1 MYLRKGTQVQGV
13 NRLLKFTLIFL
24 LAAIG
29 VRSFAFPSEFTLSE
43 SYRFQQGRVVLLRKG
58 YTAKH
63 PKVGL
68 VLSGGGARG
77 MVHIGVLKALEQHH
91 IPVDLIVGTS
101 IGSLVGGLYAA
112 GYSPDEILSIAQ
124 KIDWSSIYRDKPPR
138 TALFLGQK
146 GEQDRYLLNL
156 RLKNGNPYI
165 PVAISPGQRLFVTLA
180 SLILQ
185 ARYQARND
193 FDNLRVPFRA
203 VATDLVSGKLVVLKK
218 GNLAEAINASS
229 SIPLLF
235 VPVDYDS
242 MLLVDGGMRSN
253 LPVEVARKEGCDI
266 IIAVDVTSP
275 LRKKDA
281 INAPWEIVDQ
291 GTTIMGELERSLE
304 RKKADVLIRPDLH
317 GMRSDDYGHLETL
330 VDIGLRA
337 TEKQLAK
344 IRTLIRQKSAVP
356 QADFKLK
363 KIEFNNSPLE
373 LTLFEQLHKMES
385 RATVNLAAIRHLL
398 DAAMQTGRFRE
409 IQAVGEKDS
418 DSLSVYFRF
427 KKFRPVRRI
436 RFVGVHKY
444 QPQRLRRLIFTRT
457 GQPLNAKVLQND
469 IDLLTE
475 WYRADGYSLMRVDSI
490 AWKADTGELSFFIN
504 EGRIASLQI
513 TGNKKVKRYVIAREF
528 GPLIGKVFN
537 WKDVQHAM
545 RNAYTTQFFER
556 VTLNILEKNKQYV
569 LQVKVH
575 ERSTVVMRLGGKYG
589 TERRAQ
595 LYWELGDEC
604 LFGMGIKS
612 MLVGRF
618 GMRDGK
624 VGIKIRDDRIFT
636 TYFTFDLQGYYKWQ
650 INPITDTDGATG
662 TYREQRKGVRFQ
674 VGQQLKRLGQFI
686 IELRHE
692 NIRDRGES
700 GTFRYPQN
708 IELRT
713 FAVRAMA
720 DKRNRADFPDKGINN
735 YWSWETGNR
744 LVLGSKESYT
754 KALVNLEGY
763 YSFRNQATWHLRLF
777 FGIGDRSMP
786 FSENFRFG
794 GLHSFY
800 GLHQNEYFGRQV
812 FIASAEYRYRIPF
825 HPPFGSLLFKNFYL
839 SFRYDF
845 GGVWHVPNLVFSSRD
860 FFSGLGGYLGIET
873 PLGPLFIAYGHLTR
887 GKSVGYISFG
897 FEY

>member
-1 MYLRKGTQVQGV
+1 MKRPSRK
-13 NRLLKFTLIFL
+13 FEHIWIFFFL
-24 LAAIG
+24 LLVVRMGAAKG
-29 VRSFAFPSEFTLSE
+29 SFVLSE
-43 SYRFQQGRVVLLRKG
+43 SYQFEHGKVQLYSKG
-58 YTAKH
+58 FVGKH
-63 PKVGL
+63 PKIGL

-91 IPVDLIVGTS
+91 IPINLIVGTS
-101 IGSLVGGLYAA
+101 IGSLIGGLYAA
-112 GYSPDEILSIAQ
+112 GYSPDEILAIAQ
-124 KIDWSSIYRDKPPR
+124 KIDWSSIYQDKPPR

-146 GEQDRYLLNL
+146 GEQDRYLINL

-165 PVAISPGQRLFVTLA
+165 PVAISPGQRLFITLA

-185 ARYQARND
+185 GRYQAGNN
-193 FDNLRVPFRA
+193 FDNLRIPFRA

-253 LPVEVARKEGCDI
+253 LPVDVARKEGCDI
-266 IIAVDVTSP
+266 VIAVDVTSP
-275 LRKKDA
+275 LRKKNE

-304 RKKADVLIRPDLH
+304 RKKADILISPNLH
-317 GMRSDDYGHLETL
+317 GRRNDDYFHLEQL
-330 VDIGLRA
+330 VEIGLQS
-337 TEKQLAK
+337 TEKKLPELRK
-344 IRTLIRQKSAVP
+344 LIRQKSAISTLVFP
-356 QADFKLK
+356 LK
-363 KIEFNNSPLE
+363 SIRLDDSV
-373 LTLFEQLHKMES
+373 LTLPLLEQLQ
-385 RATVNLAAIRHLL
+385 AL
-398 DAAMQTGRFRE
+398 TGRSEISLQDVHQLLNRITETGKFRKVWAT
-409 IQAVGEKDS
+409 IDAVH
-418 DSLSVYFRF
+418 DSLSVYVHLQ
-427 KKFRPVRRI
+427 KFPLVKSI
-436 RFVGVHKY
+436 KFTGVTKYELPRLQQLLFTHK
-444 QPQRLRRLIFTRT
+444 R
-457 GQPLNAKVLQND
+457 QPLNAFALKKD

-475 WYRADGYSLMRVDSI
+475 LYRSDGYSIMRVDSLGWNAKNGNLTFGI
-490 AWKADTGELSFFIN
+490 K
-504 EGRIASLQI
+504 EGRIDTLQI
-513 TGNKKVKRYVIAREF
+513 MGNKKVKRYVIAREF
-528 GPLIGKVFN
+528 GRLIGKVFN
-537 WKDVQHAM
+537 WKDVQNAM

-556 VTLNILEKNKQYV
+556 VTLNILEKNKKYI
-569 LQVKVH
+569 LQVRVR
-575 ERSTVVMRLGGKYG
+575 ERSTVVMRLGGKYD

-595 LYWELGDEC
+595 LYWEFGDEC
-604 LFGMGIKS
+604 LLGMGIKS

-624 VGIKIRDDRIFT
+624 LGIKIRDDRIFT
-636 TYFTFDLQGYYKWQ
+636 TYLTFDLQGYYKWQ
-650 INPITDTDGATG
+650 VNPITDRNGLTG
-662 TYREQRKGVRFQ
+662 SYREIRRGARFQ
-674 VGQQLKRLGQFI
+674 VGQQLRRLGQFI

-692 NIRDRGES
+692 NVEDRRES

-720 DKRNRADFPDKGINN
+720 DKRNRADFPTKGINN

-744 LVLGSKESYT
+744 LLLASKESYT

-763 YSFRNQATWHLRLF
+763 YSFRNKATWHLRLF

-825 HPPFGSLLFKNFYL
+825 HPSMGAMLFKNFYI

-845 GGVWHVPNLVFSSRD
+845 GGVWHVPNLVFSSKD
-860 FFSGLGGYLGIET
+860 FFSGIGGYLGIET
-873 PLGPLFIAYGHLTR
+873 PIGPLFFAYGHLTR
-887 GKSVGYISFG
+887 GKSVGYISLG

>member
-1 MYLRKGTQVQGV
+1 MKRLSRKFGHIWI
-13 NRLLKFTLIFL
+13 FFFL
-24 LAAIG
+24 LSLVRVGAAKG
-29 VRSFAFPSEFTLSE
+29 SFILTE
-43 SYRFQQGRVVLLRKG
+43 SYRFEGGKVQLYSKG
-58 YTAKH
+58 FVGKN
-63 PKVGL
+63 PKIGL

-91 IPVDLIVGTS
+91 IPINLIVGTS
-101 IGSLVGGLYAA
+101 IGSLIGGLYAA
-112 GYSPDEILSIAQ
+112 GYSPDEILAIAQ

-146 GEQDRYLLNL
+146 GEQDRYLINL

-180 SLILQ
+180 SLLLQ
-185 ARYQARND
+185 GRYQARGN

-229 SIPLLF
+229 AIPLLF
-235 VPVDYDS
+235 VPVEYDS

-253 LPVEVARKEGCDI
+253 LPVDVARKEGCDI
-266 IIAVDVTSP
+266 VIAVDVTSP
-275 LRKKDA
+275 LRKKDE

-304 RKKADVLIRPDLH
+304 RKKADILIRPNLK
-317 GMRSDDYGHLETL
+317 GRRNDDYSNLEQL
-330 VDIGLRA
+330 VNIGLQS
-337 TEKQLAK
+337 TEKKIAQLRK
-344 IRTLIRQKSAVP
+344 LIRQKSAVTTP
-356 QADFKLK
+356 VFPLK
-363 KIEFNNSPLE
+363 RIEIDDSALSFPVL
-373 LTLFEQLHKMES
+373 EQLQTLRKSSAVSLQE
-385 RATVNLAAIRHLL
+385 VQHLL
-398 DAAMQTGRFRE
+398 RNIAENGSYQKVS
-409 IQAVGEKDS
+409 AVIDTTR
-418 DSLSVYFRF
+418 DSLSVRIVVEKYPLVKSIDF
-427 KKFRPVRRI
+427 K
-436 RFVGVHKY
+436 GVTKY
-444 QPQRLRRLIFTRT
+444 KARRLAQLLFTRA
-457 GQPLNAKVLQND
+457 GRPLNAFALKKDV
-469 IDLLTE
+469 DLLTE
-475 WYRADGYSLMRVDSI
+475 LYRSDGFSIMRIDSLGWN
-490 AWKADTGELSFFIN
+490 AQEGKLTFGIN
-504 EGRIASLQI
+504 EGRIEALQI

-528 GPLIGKVFN
+528 GRLIGKVFN
-537 WKDVQHAM
+537 WKDVQNAM

-556 VTLNILEKNKQYV
+556 VTLNILEKNKKYI
-569 LQVKVH
+569 LQVRVR
-575 ERSTVVMRLGGKYG
+575 ERSTVVMRLGGKYD

-624 VGIKIRDDRIFT
+624 IGIKIRDDRIFT
-636 TYFTFDLQGYYKWQ
+636 TYLTFDLQGYYKWQ
-650 INPITDTDGATG
+650 VNPITDRNGATG
-662 TYREQRKGVRFQ
+662 SYREIRRGARFQ
-674 VGQQLKRLGQFI
+674 VGQQLRRLGQFI

-692 NIRDRGES
+692 NVEDRRES
-700 GTFRYPQN
+700 GTFRYAQS

-720 DKRNRADFPDKGINN
+720 DKRNRADFPTKGINN

-744 LVLGSKESYT
+744 LVLASKESYT

-763 YSFRNQATWHLRLF
+763 YSFRNKATWHLRLF

-812 FIASAEYRYRIPF
+812 FIASAEYRYRIPY
-825 HPPFGSLLFKNFYL
+825 HPSFGTLLFKNLYL

-845 GGVWHVPNLVFSSRD
+845 GGVWHVPNLVFSSKD
-860 FFSGLGGYLGIET
+860 FFSGIGGYLGIET
-873 PLGPLFIAYGHLTR
+873 PVGPLFFAYGHLTR

>member
-1 MYLRKGTQVQGV
+1 MNKHEGTFKSV
-13 NRLLKFTLIFL
+13 LIFL
-24 LAAIG
+24 LFILYTQAWPAVSG
-29 VRSFAFPSEFTLSE
+29 FTLSKC
-43 SYRFQQGRVVLLRKG
+43 YRFKHGKVLLLGKG
-58 YTAKH
+58 EKSER
-63 PKVGL
+63 PKIGL

-91 IPVDLIVGTS
+91 IPIDLIVGTS
-101 IGSLVGGLYAA
+101 IGSLIGGLYAA

-124 KIDWSSIYRDKPPR
+124 KINWSSIYQDKPPR

-185 ARYQARND
+185 GRYQARNN

-203 VATDLVSGKLVVLKK
+203 VATDLVSGRLVVLKS

-253 LPVEVARKEGCDI
+253 LPVEVARQEGCDI
-266 IIAVDVTSP
+266 VIAVDVTSP
-275 LRKKDA
+275 LRKKDE

-291 GTTIMGELERSLE
+291 GTTIMGELERNLE
-304 RKKADVLIRPDLH
+304 RKKADILIRPNLH
-317 GMRSDDYGHLETL
+317 GLRSDDYSHLENL
-330 VDIGLRA
+330 VDIGLQS
-337 TEKQLAK
+337 TEQKMPE
-344 IRTLIRQKSAVP
+344 IRNLIRQKSVASVHR
-356 QADFKLK
+356 FILK
-363 KIEFNNSPLE
+363 SLNYEDALLE
-373 LTLFEQLHKMES
+373 LPVYEQLRRLKSQAQTDLQEIQQ
-385 RATVNLAAIRHLL
+385 VL
-398 DAAMQTGRFRE
+398 DTAMGTGRFRK
-409 IQAVGEKDS
+409 IVVSGVPAG
-418 DSLSVYFRF
+418 DSLQVRFHLEKFAPVKSVVFS
-427 KKFRPVRRI
+427 
-436 RFVGVHKY
+436 GVTKY
-444 QPQRLRRLIFTRT
+444 KTQRLRHLIFTRP
-457 GQPLNAKVLQND
+457 GQLLNARILQKD

-475 WYRADGYSLMRVDSI
+475 LYRSDGYSLMRVDSLGWD
-490 AWKADTGELSFFIN
+490 AVHGKLLFSIN
-504 EGRIASLQI
+504 EGRIAALQI

-556 VTLNILEKNKQYV
+556 VTLNILEKGKQYI
-569 LQVKVH
+569 LQVKVN

-636 TYFTFDLQGYYKWQ
+636 TYLTFDLQGYYKWQ
-650 INPITDTDGATG
+650 INPITDKDGATG
-662 TYREQRKGVRFQ
+662 TYREQRKGVRLQ

-692 NIRDRGES
+692 NVRDRTES

-720 DKRNRADFPDKGINN
+720 DKRNRADFPSKGINN

-763 YSFRNQATWHLRLF
+763 YSFRNMATWHLRLF

-845 GGVWHVPNLVFSSRD
+845 GGVWHVPNLVFSSKD
-860 FFSGLGGYLGIET
+860 FFSGIGGYLGIET
-873 PLGPLFIAYGHLTR
+873 PLGPLFFAYGHLTR

>member
-1 MYLRKGTQVQGV
+1 V
-13 NRLLKFTLIFL
+13 NGLKRAFRYWQILFL
-24 LAAIG
+24 LFFCARLSAG
-29 VRSFAFPSEFTLSE
+29 GSQFVLSE
-43 SYRFQQGRVVLLRKG
+43 QYRFEHGKVVLRQNG
-58 YTAKH
+58 YLEKR
-63 PKVGL
+63 PKIGL

-91 IPVDLIVGTS
+91 IPIDLIVGTS
-101 IGSLVGGLYAA
+101 IGSLIGGLYAA
-112 GYSPDEILSIAQ
+112 GYSPDEILAIAQ
-124 KIDWSSIYRDKPPR
+124 KINWSSIYRDKPPR
-138 TALFLGQK
+138 TALFVGQK

-165 PVAISPGQRLFVTLA
+165 PVAISPGQRLFITLA

-185 ARYQARND
+185 GRYQARNN

-229 SIPLLF
+229 AIPLLF

-253 LPVEVARKEGCDI
+253 LPVEVAKQEGCDI
-266 IIAVDVTSP
+266 VIAVDVTSP
-275 LRKKDA
+275 LRKKNE

-304 RKKADVLIRPDLH
+304 RKKADILIRPRLQN
-317 GMRSDDYGHLETL
+317 RRNDDYSHLEEL
-330 VDIGLRA
+330 VDIGIRATDAQLPKLRA
-337 TEKQLAK
+337 I
-344 IRTLIRQKSAVP
+344 IRKKSLGP
-356 QADFKLK
+356 QSLYVLK
-363 KIEFNNSPLE
+363 KASLDDPVVPLSFYN
-373 LTLFEQLHKMES
+373 LLSVLKA
-385 RATVNLAAIRHLL
+385 RAEIRLSDIRRLL
-398 DAAMQTGRFRE
+398 DFAAQTGKFCSVSAR
-409 IQAVGEKDS
+409 IDTS
-418 DSLSVYFRF
+418 HDSLEVSFHF
-427 KKFRPVRRI
+427 KKFTRVKRI
-436 RFVGVHKY
+436 RFTGVSKY
-444 QPQRLRRLIFTRT
+444 KPNRLRQLLFTRN
-457 GQPLNAKVLQND
+457 GQPLNAYALKND
-469 IDLLTE
+469 VDLLTE
-475 WYRADGYSLMRVDSI
+475 LYRSDGYALMRVDSLGWEP
-490 AWKADTGELSFFIN
+490 ATGTLTLGIN
-504 EGRIASLQI
+504 EGRIDALQI
-513 TGNKKVKRYVIAREF
+513 VGNKKVKRYVISREF
-528 GPLIGKVFN
+528 GRLIGNVFN
-537 WKDVQHAM
+537 WKDVQQAM
-545 RNAYTTQFFER
+545 RNAYSTQFFER
-556 VTLNILEKNKQYV
+556 VTLNIIEKNKKYI
-569 LQVKVH
+569 LQVHVK
-575 ERSTVVMRLGGKYG
+575 ERSTVVMRIGGKYG

-624 VGIKIRDDRIFT
+624 LGIKIRDDRIFT
-636 TYFTFDLQGYYKWQ
+636 TYLTFDLQGYYKWQ
-650 INPITDTDGATG
+650 INPITDRNGATG
-662 TYREQRKGVRFQ
+662 MYRETRKGVRLQ
-674 VGQQLKRLGQFI
+674 VGQQLRRLGQFI

-692 NIRDRGES
+692 NVQDRVES

-713 FAVRAMA
+713 FAVRAVA
-720 DKRNRADFPDKGINN
+720 DKRNRADFPTKGINN

-744 LVLGSKESYT
+744 FVLASKESYT
-754 KALVNLEGY
+754 KAYVNLEGY
-763 YSFRNQATWHLRLF
+763 YSYRNLATWHLRLF

-812 FIASAEYRYRIPF
+812 FIASAEYRYHLPF
-825 HPPFGSLLFKNFYL
+825 KPPLGKLMFKNVYL
-839 SFRYDF
+839 SLRYDF
-845 GGVWHVPNLVFSSRD
+845 GGVWHVPNLVFASRD
-860 FFSGLGGYLGIET
+860 FFSGMGGYLGIET

-897 FEY
+897 FDY